1 MKEVWK
7 NLQAPY
13 EEYQVSTIGR
23 VRSFK
28 ANKQGNI
35 MNIQE
40 RRGYQ
45 YVVLFNSISKKSV
58 SISVHRLVA
67 QAFIPNPMNLSDVNH
82 KDRNKS
88 NNNLDNLEWVSHKD
102 NINHGKI
109 EIDTLQS
116 LHKLA
121 MKLNKSVDDTVRTI
135 LAYYTINKSLHI

>member
-102 NINHGKI
+102 NINHGNI

>member
-7 NLQAPY
+7 TLQSPY